1 MERKKTYNISPP
13 SLSHGDGGITYLKR
27 TPINNR
33 QYHQCYDVAI
43 FHDWTMPILVPPSLY
58 LTPSAQMLSVQEG
71 VKKVTKMI
79 VRVKSPV
86 GYDNV
91 GNDIV
96 HMG

>member
-1 MERKKTYNISPP
+1 VERKKTYNISPLSL
-13 SLSHGDGGITYLKR
+13 SLSHGDSGITYLKR

-71 VKKVTKMI
+71 VKKSNKIMTKGWDWDGEESSGMI
-79 VRVKSPV
+79 
-86 GYDNV
+86 
-91 GNDIV
+91 
-96 HMG
+96 M